1 MSEDNESETASL
13 SEDDEYF
20 DPVDSEFDIQF
31 ALTSSSSFNWNIDL
45 IQGPQQ
51 TVSEQNDYP
60 NEAYK
65 GFVKI
70 IEKHGLSNKA
80 GDAIIRW
87 FNKEAFRMDNPL
99 PKSSQSAREYMLQFK
114 TPNMNFQKELIGNFN
129 GIEYYLEYRHISEA
143 LRELLMNSNLVE
155 TMQFEFNYKF
165 HETMG
170 REYSEMFNCKW
181 WESVQASLPKS
192 AGILSLM
199 LYSDMTNCDIYG
211 KTNRHPIFLTLG
223 NIPLKRRNKPDGKA
237 FIGFLPIPIA
247 HNQVEQQDKNFQ
259 LFAKHLFHK
268 AIATILS
275 PLKSQYDNGFYIYIN
290 NQPKWCYIFISA
302 ILTDLLESAAY
313 CLTSKSA
320 NARHPCHSCI
330 IQQKDLNNIQIQDF
344 EIILRTPETMNDAV
358 QNQCTS
364 EISLTPL
371 TNPFWDHP

>member
-1 MSEDNESETASL
+1 MANHLETDLNNKSESSVSEDNESETASLSEDDELETASL

-99 PKSSQSAREYMLQFK
+99 PKSSQSAREFMLQFK

-129 GIEYYLEYRHISEA
+129 EIEYYLEYRHISEA

-170 REYSEMFNCKW
+170 REYSEMFNCRW

-223 NIPLKRRNKPDGKA
+223 NIP
-237 FIGFLPIPIA
+237 
-247 HNQVEQQDKNFQ
+247 
-259 LFAKHLFHK
+259 
-268 AIATILS
+268 
-275 PLKSQYDNGFYIYIN
+275 
-290 NQPKWCYIFISA
+290 
-302 ILTDLLESAAY
+302 
-313 CLTSKSA
+313 
-320 NARHPCHSCI
+320 
-330 IQQKDLNNIQIQDF
+330 
-344 EIILRTPETMNDAV
+344 
-358 QNQCTS
+358 
-364 EISLTPL
+364 
-371 TNPFWDHP
+371 

>member
-87 FNKEAFRMDNPL
+87 FNKEAFRVDNPL

-155 TMQFEFNYKF
+155 ICNLNSITSFMKLWDEN
-165 HETMG
+165 
-170 REYSEMFNCKW
+170 
-181 WESVQASLPKS
+181 
-192 AGILSLM
+192 ILKCL
-199 LYSDMTNCDIYG
+199 I
-211 KTNRHPIFLTLG
+211 
-223 NIPLKRRNKPDGKA
+223 
-237 FIGFLPIPIA
+237 
-247 HNQVEQQDKNFQ
+247 V
-259 LFAKHLFHK
+259 
-268 AIATILS
+268 
-275 PLKSQYDNGFYIYIN
+275 NGG
-290 NQPKWCYIFISA
+290 
-302 ILTDLLESAAY
+302 
-313 CLTSKSA
+313 
-320 NARHPCHSCI
+320 
-330 IQQKDLNNIQIQDF
+330 
-344 EIILRTPETMNDAV
+344 
-358 QNQCTS
+358 NQCKLVYPNLQ
-364 EISLTPL
+364 EYYL
-371 TNPFWDHP
+371 